1 MSCCAVALAQDMGQ
15 TSRFAQQQPL
25 RGWLRAA
32 QHADLS
38 SQEIFVAVL
47 FFAVCV
53 FGRGG
58 DLFSNSPRAR
68 NNAPLLQFAVSEKN
82 FIRPIFLF
90 AVVDKNELAP
100 FAIRR
105 RRLLFLRQ
113 TFLYYSPQPKA
124 N

>member
-1 MSCCAVALAQDMGQ
+1 MSCCAVALAQHMGQ